1 MNPISI
7 MIIIILP
14 PPCESRFLEAPISPE
29 KLPSMVTVLSAPSN
43 TSRESQFCSV
53 TKLMT

>member
-1 MNPISI
+1 MLLLL
-7 MIIIILP
+7 MIKSPTALRVEDLGSP
-14 PPCESRFLEAPISPE
+14 TSPE